1 MLIDNNYYII
11 LFYYYT
17 KIKEPE
23 KLQKEQLDYCKKLG
37 LVGRI
42 IIASEGIN
50 GTLSGLRQNIE
61 LYMLDLKKNKYF
73 KKIEFKIIEYNRN
86 VFPKLAV
93 KIRKEIVS
101 LKLKKDIFPDINKTS
116 YLEPKQ
122 FFNFLKEKKNIF
134 LLDVRNIYEYNL
146 GHFKNA
152 VNPNI
157 ENFRDLPKWIEK
169 EILNFKNKKTLLYCT
184 GGVRCEKISALLKEK
199 GVKEVY
205 QLKGGIINYS
215 QDKQVQGELFQG
227 QMYVFDQRIAVKVNN
242 KENVVV
248 GRDYF
253 DQTPCERYINCSNP
267 ECNKQILCSKK
278 NELEKLGSCSIQCRK
293 NPKNRFFK
301 N

>member
-122 FFNFLKEKKNIF
+122 FFNFLKEKKIF
-134 LLDVRNIYEYNL
+134 
-146 GHFKNA
+146 F
-152 VNPNI
+152 
-157 ENFRDLPKWIEK
+157 
-169 EILNFKNKKTLLYCT
+169 C
-184 GGVRCEKISALLKEK
+184 
-199 GVKEVY
+199 
-205 QLKGGIINYS
+205 
-215 QDKQVQGELFQG
+215 
-227 QMYVFDQRIAVKVNN
+227 
-242 KENVVV
+242 
-248 GRDYF
+248 
-253 DQTPCERYINCSNP
+253 
-267 ECNKQILCSKK
+267 
-278 NELEKLGSCSIQCRK
+278 
-293 NPKNRFFK
+293 
-301 N
+301 